1 MTLRHLQIFST
12 VCRLGS
18 VTKAADELNMAQ
30 PAVSHSIRELESY
43 YQAKLFERMNRRLY
57 ITDAGERLRH
67 YGDAILAQA
76 DEARN
81 VLRDM
86 DAVAR
91 VRIGANMSFG
101 IGRLPGLL
109 GGFGREHP
117 DVPVYTVI
125 QNSSQVEDKLLKN
138 SLDFGLMDAPTNSEL
153 LIGKMIG
160 WDKTVALC
168 GMHFEMPEGILY
180 SGEGQN
186 KGGGKD
192 GSGAGNGKDVRMEAA
207 GIADVLTLPLLLREP
222 GSGVRRR
229 VDELLERE
237 HVKPRIVM
245 ESTSIL
251 SLVEMCERG
260 FGILFLPETVAA
272 PYITQERLQKIDVPD
287 AEMGREYF
295 LVYHRAKFHTKSM
308 RKFQDYVMKSAFCG
322 ESPLR
327 FPPCRAGF

>member
-101 IGRLPGLL
+101 IGGLPGLL
-109 GGFGREHP
+109 DGFCREHP
-117 DVPVYTVI
+117 DVPVYAVI

-138 SLDFGLMDAPTNSEL
+138 SLDFGLMDAPANSEL
-153 LIGKMIG
+153 LVSKMIG
-160 WDKTVALC
+160 WERMVVLC
-168 GMHFEMPEGILY
+168 GMEFELPKGILY
-180 SGEGQN
+180 SLRGGDGE
-186 KGGGKD
+186 
-192 GSGAGNGKDVRMEAA
+192 NGESKEKEENEVAS
-207 GIADVLTLPLLLREP
+207 IADILTLPLLLRET
-222 GSGVRRR
+222 GSGMRRQ
-229 VDELLERE
+229 VDELLARE
-237 HVKPRIVM
+237 HVKPHVIM
-245 ESTSIL
+245 ESVSIL
-251 SLVEMCERG
+251 SLIEMCERG
-260 FGILFLPETVAA
+260 FGILFLPKTVAS
-272 PYITQERLQKIDVPD
+272 PYIAQKRLRKIDVPD
-287 AEMGREYF
+287 AEMKREYF
-295 LVYHRAKFHTKSM
+295 LLYHRAKFHTKSM
-308 RKFQDYVMKSAFCG
+308 RKFQEYVMKQIPLQS
-322 ESPLR
+322 SPR
-327 FPPCRAGF
+327 